1 VLPLCLLLLS
11 LLLAS
16 LGGSYNK
23 NMRTKRQQKHKQ
35 KQQQYHDESYKNV
48 VMCERTFVMLAND
61 CAACALDRSANTLW
75 RKEGYY
81 EVKKRLV
88 TTKLSFNH
96 LDLN

>member
-1 VLPLCLLLLS
+1 
-11 LLLAS
+11 
-16 LGGSYNK
+16 
-23 NMRTKRQQKHKQ
+23 
-35 KQQQYHDESYKNV
+35 
-48 VMCERTFVMLAND
+48 MLAND

-96 LDLN
+96 LDLNKIHLYLNTFHNVI